1 MAMPKMEEMVEAHLM
16 NVQRE
21 IANLEERKVTIDT
34 EIEKLKSYLSEG
46 QATLT
51 EAKSTQVIKQDA
63 PASTVFSPNLGGG
76 S

>member
-1 MAMPKMEEMVEAHLM
+1 MPSMAEMVEAHLM

-21 IANLEERKVTIDT
+21 ISTLEERKVAIDAD
-34 EIEKLKSYLSEG
+34 IERLKGYLSEG
-46 QATLT
+46 SATLT
-51 EAKSTQVIKQDA
+51 EAKNTQAVKQDA

>member
-1 MAMPKMEEMVEAHLM
+1 MPSMAEMVEAHLL

-21 IANLEERKVTIDT
+21 IQTLEERKVAIDSD
-34 EIEKLKSYLSEG
+34 IEKLKGYLSEG
-46 QATLT
+46 SATLT
-51 EAKSTQVIKQDA
+51 EAKSTVAVQQDA

>member
-1 MAMPKMEEMVEAHLM
+1 MPTMVEMVEAHLM

-21 IANLEERKVTIDT
+21 IANLEERKVAIET

-51 EAKSTQVIKQDA
+51 EAKSTQVKQDA

>member
-1 MAMPKMEEMVEAHLM
+1 MPSMAEMVEAHLL

-21 IANLEERKVTIDT
+21 IQTLEERKVAIDSD
-34 EIEKLKSYLSEG
+34 IEKLKGYLSEG
-46 QATLT
+46 QVTLT
-51 EAKSTQVIKQDA
+51 EAKSTQVKQDA